1 MSSCN
6 LCPRECGVDR
16 NIQKGRCNETN
27 SVYISRASLH
37 MWEEPPISGENGSGT
52 VFFAGC
58 PLGCVYCQ
66 NRRISKGES
75 GTLVTTDELAKIF
88 LKLQEMGANNIN
100 LVTPTHYVPQIKK
113 SLIKAK
119 KEGLLIPIVY
129 NTSGY
134 EKVETL
140 NTIEGLID
148 IYLPDFKYYS
158 QDIAKKYS
166 NAPDYFQVARD
177 AIGEMYRQVGSP
189 VFDDALMKKGMIIR
203 HLILP
208 GLQIDSKKIIEYLY
222 NEYGDNVFLSIMNQY
237 TPLENVADYLE
248 INRSVT
254 EDEYN
259 EVVDFAE
266 SLGITNAFIQD
277 GEAASESFIPDFENF
292 NVDEFL
298 RKD

>member
-27 SVYISRASLH
+27 CVYISRASLH

-100 LVTPTHYVPQIKK
+100 LVTPTHYVPQIKE

-119 KEGLLIPIVY
+119 KEELLIPIVY

-140 NTIEGLID
+140 KTLEGLID
-148 IYLPDFKYYS
+148 IYLPDFKYFS
-158 QDIAKKYS
+158 KDIAKKYS

-189 VFDDALMKKGMIIR
+189 VFEDALMKKGMIIR

-208 GLQIDSKKIIEYLY
+208 GLQSDSKKIIEYLY

-237 TPLENVADYLE
+237 TPLENVADYPE
-248 INRSVT
+248 INRTVT